1 MASLTE
7 GQHAG
12 EFILAEPD
20 QYISRE
26 IVTVTVPTGGLEAG
40 AVLGQLSA
48 TSKYVP
54 YDNAET
60 DGRET
65 AAGILVGNLPD
76 AGDATAAIVA
86 RLASV
91 RRDDLQYLT
100 GTSAGNKTAAEV
112 ELLAR
117 FITVRD

>member
-12 EFILAEPD
+12 EFILAEVDP
-20 QYISRE
+20 YISRE

-48 TSKYVP
+48 TDKYVP
-54 YDNAET
+54 YDNADT
-60 DGRET
+60 DGRES
-65 AAGILVGNLPD
+65 AAGILVENLPD
-76 AGDATAAIVA
+76 SGDATATIVA
-86 RLASV
+86 RLAAV
-91 RRDDLQYLT
+91 RRADLQYLT
-100 GTSAGNKTAAEV
+100 GTSAGDKTAAEV